1 MDLFFTAEGFRVDGG
16 GSFTVR
22 DLYELGFKPVD
33 RNEGLSLGFVHR
45 ISSFFVS
52 SLISSTSLELLRER
66 VIVDYDEEAV
76 ASLAGEVPPAIG
88 SQYVDESWIRRQ
100 LGLLEDVY
108 REDIKSFDGSVDLYL
123 RSLDD
128 SLCVPLRLYFH
139 LVENPGG
146 KSAFAFMAT
155 YSTKGDDGLVHHYP
169 LRYALHEYK
178 DDGQALFN
186 LISPISVISRKSRLI
201 ESLIEDGSI
210 FYPVNFTLDE
220 AYSYLNE
227 VPLYEDKGI
236 VCRIPPFWK
245 HRGSGTRLDVSMAAG
260 PARLDVSSILSFN
273 AQLAYEGVPI
283 TRKEAEK
290 LLLES
295 AGLVNLK
302 GKWVEVDKERLKA
315 LLETYSIFDK
325 ATSPSEVFSYVS
337 GMKKSPVPVRLRGGF
352 DKVFASLV
360 KDCPVPVDLH
370 ATLRDYQKT
379 GYQYLVMMRQLSLG
393 LCLADDMGLGKTV
406 QVLAYLLN
414 RKSMGDKSVLLV
426 VPSSLLGNWEGEIM
440 RFSPSIDYHIY
451 HGKDRELPH
460 VFLTITTYA
469 LAGRDVDVLSSVD
482 WDEVILDE
490 AQNIKNSSTK
500 QAKAVRSLGRKH
512 AIVLTGTP
520 VENNL
525 MNLWSLLDFSVPGL
539 LGDKTAFSRY
549 AKSLDVETMPRF
561 RSAISPF
568 ILRRLKSDKSIISD
582 LPDKIE
588 NNIYATLSA
597 KQLVL
602 YNKVVSDLESSVAG
616 QDDEGGRKIMV
627 LAAITKLKQICNHP
641 DQYNGTDTYSEK
653 DSGKFGLL
661 REIASTIHDN
671 REKVLVFTQFTE
683 VIPHL
688 VDLLAEIF
696 SQRGLV
702 IDGSVSAAK
711 RTALVEEFQ
720 TTDVPYMVLSLRAAG
735 VGLNLTAASN
745 VIHFDR
751 WWNPAVENQATD
763 RAYRIGQKERVMVYK
778 FITRG
783 TIEEKIDLLIK
794 EKSALAD
801 SVVTSSSAD
810 ILSALSSDEIIRAMK
825 FSREVR

>member
-1 MDLFFTAEGFRVDGG
+1 MDLIFTSESFRADGG

-22 DLYELGFKPVD
+22 DLYELGFKPVAK
-33 RNEGLSLGFVHR
+33 NEGLSLGYVHR

-52 SLISSTSLELLRER
+52 SLVASTSLELLRER
-66 VIVDYDEEAV
+66 VIVEYDQEAV
-76 ASLAGEVPPAIG
+76 ALLAGEVPPAIG

-100 LGLLEDVY
+100 LGLLEEIY
-108 REDIKSFDGSVDLYL
+108 RTDIKAFDGSVDLYL

-128 SLCVPLRLYFH
+128 SLSAPLRLYFH

-146 KSAFAFMAT
+146 KTSFAFMAT

-186 LISPISVISRKSRLI
+186 LVSPISAISRKSRLI

-220 AYSYLNE
+220 AYTYLNE
-227 VPLYEDKGI
+227 VPLYEEKGI

-245 HRGSGTRLDVSMAAG
+245 HRGSGTRIDVSMAAGPARLDVSSILSSRIDVSMAAG

-273 AQLAYEGVPI
+273 AQLAYEGVPL
-283 TRKEAEK
+283 TKKEAED

-315 LLETYSIFDK
+315 LLETFSIFNEDV
-325 ATSPSEVFSYVS
+325 SPGEVFSFVS
-337 GMKKSPVPVRLRGGF
+337 GMKKSPVPVRLQGGF

-370 ATLRDYQKT
+370 ARLRDYQKT

-414 RKSMGDKSVLLV
+414 RKSKGDRSVLLV
-426 VPSSLLGNWEGEIM
+426 VPSSLLGNWEGELM
-440 RFSPSIDYHIY
+440 RFAPSIDYHIY
-451 HGKDRELPH
+451 HGKSRELPP

-469 LAGRDVDVLSSVD
+469 LAGRDAAALSAVD

-500 QAKAVRSLGRKH
+500 QAKAVRSLTRKH

-525 MNLWSLLDFSVPGL
+525 MNLWSLLDFSTPGL

-549 AKSLDVETMPRF
+549 AKSLDVEAMPRF
-561 RSAISPF
+561 RSAVRPF

-602 YNKVVSDLESSVAG
+602 YDKVVSDLEASIAG
-616 QDDEGGRKIMV
+616 QEDEGGRKIMV

-661 REIASTIHDN
+661 REIASTGKSHP
-671 REKVLVFTQFTE
+671 RYMTTGRRCLSS
-683 VIPHL
+683 PS
-688 VDLLAEIF
+688 
-696 SQRGLV
+696 SQR
-702 IDGSVSAAK
+702 
-711 RTALVEEFQ
+711 
-720 TTDVPYMVLSLRAAG
+720 
-735 VGLNLTAASN
+735 
-745 VIHFDR
+745 
-751 WWNPAVENQATD
+751 
-763 RAYRIGQKERVMVYK
+763 
-778 FITRG
+778 
-783 TIEEKIDLLIK
+783 
-794 EKSALAD
+794 
-801 SVVTSSSAD
+801 
-810 ILSALSSDEIIRAMK
+810 
-825 FSREVR
+825 